1 MAFKP
6 KPCPLARTVL
16 FKTPTRTISEAC
28 SSSASPPE
36 QPSSRPARIGS
47 ARSGTTAYMRLRG
60 SRKFFEINIFSF
72 PRFNRLASRERSSA
86 LMAHGRLIC
95 LAALSGQPPEP
106 GGSRR
111 KARGVDGE
119 SACRATMMP
128 GHYAA
133 NVIAFCVAVDPPLS
147 ALKF

>member
-1 MAFKP
+1 M
-6 KPCPLARTVL
+6 
-16 FKTPTRTISEAC
+16 
-28 SSSASPPE
+28 
-36 QPSSRPARIGS
+36 
-47 ARSGTTAYMRLRG
+47 TAYMRLRG

-111 KARGVDGE
+111 KARGVDGG
-119 SACRATMMP
+119 SARRATIRPAITTLQM
-128 GHYAA
+128 Y
-133 NVIAFCVAVDPPLS
+133 VFC
-147 ALKF
+147 